1 MALVTKATDAH
12 MDAVSIQTAPQRPGL
27 VAGEALAALA
37 PCVLKS
43 DNLVYMCNGT
53 AADADAQFDGFTPR
67 AYAPGDSNVTLIGIG
82 ARMRYAASGLV
93 PGARLYI
100 AATDGRL
107 DTAATTGDAVG
118 VAKVTSATDI
128 RVIRDA

>member
-1 MALVTKATDAH
+1 MALVTKATDASI
-12 MDAVSIQTAPQRPGL
+12 DTVSAQTAPQRTGL

-43 DNLVYMCNGT
+43 DGLVYMCNGT

-67 AYAPGDSNVTLIGIG
+67 EYASGDTNVTLFGIG
-82 ARMRYAASGLV
+82 TRMRYAASGLT
-93 PGARLYI
+93 PGAKLYI

-107 DTAATTGDAVG
+107 DTATTTGDAVG
-118 VAKVTSATDI
+118 VAKAYSATDI
-128 RVIRDA
+128 RVTRDV